1 MNITVFLI
9 SLYIFINAISYAIY
23 EIKNDN
29 KFGGFVI
36 ISLNIFMIIFVNFC
50 TFRFN

>member
-1 MNITVFLI
+1 MNITVLLI
-9 SLYIFINAISYAIY
+9 SLYVFINTISYGIY

-36 ISLNIFMIIFVNFC
+36 ITLNIFMIFFVNIS
-50 TFRFN
+50 TFKFN

>member
-9 SLYIFINAISYAIY
+9 SLYIFINAIGYAVY

-36 ISLNIFMIIFVNFC
+36 ISLNIFMIIFVNIC

>member
-9 SLYIFINAISYAIY
+9 SLYIFINTISYGIY

-36 ISLNIFMIIFVNFC
+36 ITLNIFMIFFVNIC

>member
-9 SLYIFINAISYAIY
+9 SLYILINSISYAIY

-29 KFGGFVI
+29 KFGGIVI
-36 ISLNIFMIIFVNFC
+36 ISLNIFMIVFVNIC

>member
-9 SLYIFINAISYAIY
+9 SLYIFINTLSYAVY

-36 ISLNIFMIIFVNFC
+36 IFLNIFMILFVNISTLNFK
-50 TFRFN
+50 

>member
-9 SLYIFINAISYAIY
+9 SLYILINSISYAIY

-29 KFGGFVI
+29 KFGGIVI
-36 ISLNIFMIIFVNFC
+36 ISLNIFMIIFVNIC
-50 TFRFN
+50 TLRFN

>member
-9 SLYIFINAISYAIY
+9 SLYIFFNTVSYGIF

-29 KFGGFVI
+29 KFRWNCYHLSKYIYDYICKYLYF
-36 ISLNIFMIIFVNFC
+36 
-50 TFRFN
+50 

>member
-9 SLYIFINAISYAIY
+9 SLYILINSIRYAIY

-29 KFGGFVI
+29 KFSGIVI
-36 ISLNIFMIIFVNFC
+36 ISLNIFMIVFVNIC

>member
-9 SLYIFINAISYAIY
+9 SLYIFLTTVGYGIY

-29 KFGGFVI
+29 KFRGNCYHCFKYVYDYI
-36 ISLNIFMIIFVNFC
+36 CKYFNF
-50 TFRFN
+50 